1 MSARTSAGVS
11 ARPGRRATVVNGL
24 LLLAVLLLVAAP
36 LVLRG
41 DSPFGGADAR
51 AEEVVLADDPG
62 FEPVAQPLFE
72 APSAEVESGLFA
84 LQAAAG
90 AGVLGYCL
98 GVLRTRHQAR
108 TASVVSLP
116 GPVSLPGSVD

>member
-1 MSARTSAGVS
+1 MS

-62 FEPVAQPLFE
+62 FEPVARPLFE

-108 TASVVSLP
+108 TAAAT
-116 GPVSLPGSVD
+116 SLPGSAD

>member
-1 MSARTSAGVS
+1 MSTATAR
-11 ARPGRRATVVNGL
+11 RRSRLVDVL
-24 LLLAVLLLVAAP
+24 LLLAVVLLVAAP
-36 LVLRG
+36 LVLTG

-51 AEEVVLADDPG
+51 AEQVVLEDDPG
-62 FEPVAQPLFE
+62 FRPVAQPLFE

-108 TASVVSLP
+108 AH
-116 GPVSLPGSVD
+116 GASLPGSAT